1 MQNQNQGDSNSLNP
15 PAKRIPIN
23 QVIDLRFP
31 TFEGLVTKISSNLS
45 TTGMFVQSTAP
56 VEVGTDFSFRIH
68 IEEWSPIQG
77 EARVIWTRRESE
89 SPERPAGMGV
99 EFTHLDA
106 QSRRMIR
113 WLVDKHLQEGGTP
126 FELGR
131 LPAGTSRS
139 GPSLATPRAD
149 SLAASSKSK
158 TSSAPL
164 FLIWTVILAAVALG
178 AYFWWESRPS
188 QSPRMPSGS
197 IPEDSA
203 RVEPAV
209 KEPSLV
215 TSDNAGPEEPFPES
229 DPADVSRVVN
239 SWAAAWKDRRPND
252 LLELYAEEF
261 TPSDGLSRDQW
272 EATIRDRL
280 DQPDFILVA
289 VSGLNV
295 SFPDIN
301 RANVTFYRSIRSESK
316 NETGRL
322 SLDMVARDGHWLI
335 VRESEIE

>member
-1 MQNQNQGDSNSLNP
+1 MQNQNKGRSNSLKP

-23 QVIDLRFP
+23 QEIDLRFP
-31 TFEGLVTKISSNLS
+31 TFEGLATKISSNLS
-45 TTGMFVQSTAP
+45 TTGMFVQSSAP
-56 VEVGTDFSFRIH
+56 VDVGTEFSFRIR

-131 LPAGTSRS
+131 FPAGASRS
-139 GPSLATPRAD
+139 GPSLATPRAN
-149 SLAASSKSK
+149 SLSASSKSK
-158 TSSAPL
+158 TSSVPL
-164 FLIWTVILAAVALG
+164 FLIWIIVLGAVALG
-178 AYFWWESRPS
+178 AYFWWENSS
-188 QSPRMPSGS
+188 SESPRKPRS
-197 IPEDSA
+197 SA
-203 RVEPAV
+203 PDDVTQDERAV
-209 KEPSLV
+209 DEPSLDR
-215 TSDNAGPEEPFPES
+215 SDNTGPEQPFPES

-239 SWAAAWKDRRPND
+239 TWAAAWKDRRPDD
-252 LLELYAEEF
+252 LLQLYAEEF

-272 EATIRDRL
+272 EARIRDRF

-301 RANVTFYRSIRSESK
+301 SANVTFYRSIRSESK

-322 SLDMVARDGHWLI
+322 SLDMVARDGDWLI